1 MPGGKIVV
9 YSGLLPISKNE
20 DALAVVIGHEIAHV
34 LAKHGNERISQS
46 MLLQF
51 GNLALSV
58 AINNK
63 PKETQDALLNAYGV
77 LISLCFILPHIR
89 QQELEADK
97 FGLRFDELAAYNI
110 KEAIPL

>member
-9 YSGLLPISKNE
+9 YSGLLPITKNE
-20 DALAVVIGHEIAHV
+20 DALAVVIGHV
-34 LAKHGNERISQS
+34 LAKHVNERMSQS

-51 GNLALSV
+51 SNLALSV
-58 AINNK
+58 AINNE
-63 PKETQDALLNAYGV
+63 PKETRDALLNAYGV

-97 FGLRFDELAAYNI
+97 FGLRF
-110 KEAIPL
+110 